1 MVGLAMLALR
11 RVSNPGYTHL
21 ASLSIR
27 SPKPGVS
34 TIVREMRVPSS
45 SSSVHLSTGVLAS
58 IGKGVA
64 QARDAPTVRG
74 LILTPSSTWAEFG
87 SSLSL

>member
-1 MVGLAMLALR
+1 MYTPSLVIDQVAEPGGVNNRQGDASAL
-11 RVSNPGYTHL
+11 L
-21 ASLSIR
+21 IELCSLVNG
-27 SPKPGVS
+27 SP
-34 TIVREMRVPSS
+34 
-45 SSSVHLSTGVLAS
+45 SVDRQ
-58 IGKGVA
+58 GVA